1 MGYESLEDAILD
13 NPRPELRIVTIK
25 GGSDEKAQRKV
36 WNAFVKESGHG
47 EFSTNVYLISKE
59 AGISEVETAS
69 LLEKMRKQKQLQY
82 FSTGYLK
89 DSGKTYAD
97 LEGGDQNVSGSV
109 QIWNEVY
116 TTPAHGEHHLMSHP
130 SGETAFPDWKDH
142 PLNKRKPAAQLSAAD
157 WRKKMYGNP
166 CGGNIMYQ
174 NPVEGYLF
182 DYGSPQDRELTGS
195 YIAKRVA
202 MYGGEPSFIEID
214 YIRRGVPEH
223 IVLNAIIGGELDPDH
238 IAAGSF
244 GLLPPPEVVATA
256 GAAAAGGRDWSAYH
270 VFKNAAER
278 LGVATRIRNK
288 SFSWNGETFT
298 VKELYPRA
306 KEQVGA
312 KLKHDRSGIV
322 WTFPLRTVKSQLTR
336 AGVDWRP

>member
-1 MGYESLEDAILD
+1 MGYESLEDAVLD
-13 NPRPELRIVTIK
+13 NPSRMGDHISRRVEKKNELNRLRHNLTRSQK
-25 GGSDEKAQRKV
+25 LEWMEWNEKAIHARK
-36 WNAFVKESGHG
+36 AGHG
-47 EFSTNVYLISKE
+47 V
-59 AGISEVETAS
+59 
-69 LLEKMRKQKQLQY
+69 
-82 FSTGYLK
+82 
-89 DSGKTYAD
+89 
-97 LEGGDQNVSGSV
+97 
-109 QIWNEVY
+109 
-116 TTPAHGEHHLMSHP
+116 
-130 SGETAFPDWKDH
+130 AFPLD
-142 PLNKRKPAAQLSAAD
+142 PALRELALAANKIR
-157 WRKKMYGNP
+157 YGNP
-166 CGGNIMYQ
+166 RGEERMYQ